1 VFCLFQ
7 ASKKTFNQHQ
17 KNLENREMARTG
29 NLKLR
34 KLAAYPWIVRR
45 YKNKIV
51 IEITRTRIPARRK
64 PQSTVAP
71 DCKPELW

>member
-1 VFCLFQ
+1 
-7 ASKKTFNQHQ
+7 
-17 KNLENREMARTG
+17 MARTG

-34 KLAAYPWIVRR
+34 KLAAYPWTVRR
-45 YKNKIV
+45 YKDKIV

-64 PQSTVAP
+64 SQSTVAP